1 MIPGKVWKE
10 SLASASAGR
19 FTLSGRRNPSPSGVG
34 SGIPRKMQ
42 AAETGLENRRRRG
55 TVGRMHGCGRWLAA
69 LVLLAGAGACPGQP
83 AAGAPADLARRV
95 VLLANAAS
103 PDSLRVARHYAARRG
118 VPAANIIAL
127 PMSREETIGWPEFI
141 ATIYQ
146 PLQDQLVARGWID
159 AIPTSVTDALG
170 RKRYGVFTHHLSY
183 LVVCRGV
190 PLRVSHDPA
199 FYRDEPRLAL
209 RPEFRTNQG
218 AVDSELTL
226 LAHSTY
232 NINGW
237 VPNPLFRVEHPFPFE
252 AEPVVKVTRLDGPTE
267 AAALGLVD
275 RALAAERT
283 GLLGRYY
290 VDQRGTHTDGDE
302 WLDQTLTQLQ
312 ALGFDGDVNRAE
324 ETFPAGARFDAPVL
338 YFGWHAADLDG
349 PMALPGFRFPPG
361 AIALHIHSFSAQ
373 TLRSATSGW
382 CGPLV
387 ARGVTATFGNVF
399 EPYLQLTLEPQ
410 LLVRALVMGM
420 DLGDAAYFAEPA
432 LSWQTIIIGD
442 PLYRPFAVT
451 LDEQL
456 ARLRTLPPALAP
468 YAVLR
473 QARLWEQA
481 GKATAA
487 RDLLQAS
494 LPQWPGWVLALA
506 LAERR
511 EAAGDRPGAMRA
523 LESVPVSGN
532 CTLGEVPLA
541 SQAAQLLV
549 AGGSAPR
556 AVAVYQA
563 ILRTDGLTR
572 DRRAAILRDA
582 IGAAMAAADRTQA
595 RAWER
600 EFSDSLA
607 PSAAGGKL

>member
-1 MIPGKVWKE
+1 MEFGGKCK
-10 SLASASAGR
+10 
-19 FTLSGRRNPSPSGVG
+19 
-34 SGIPRKMQ
+34 PR
-42 AAETGLENRRRRG
+42 ETGLENAGRPG
-55 TVGRMHGCGRWLAA
+55 TVRRMHGGGRWLAV
-69 LVLLAGAGACPGQP
+69 LGLLAGPLAGPVFPAPGD
-83 AAGAPADLARRV
+83 AADLARRV

-103 PDSLRVARHYAARRG
+103 PDSLAVARHYAARRG

-127 PMSREETIGWPEFI
+127 PMSLDETIGWPEFI
-141 ATIYQ
+141 TTIYQ
-146 PLQDQLVARGWID
+146 PLQDRLVARGWID
-159 AIPTSVTDALG
+159 AFPTSLTDGLG

-199 FYRDEPRLAL
+199 FYLDEPRLML
-209 RPEFRTNQG
+209 RPEFRTSQG

-237 VPNPLFRVEHPFPFE
+237 VPNPLYRVEHPFPLE
-252 AEPVVKVTRLDGPTE
+252 PEPVVKVTRLDGPTE

-275 RALAAERT
+275 RALEAERT

-290 VDQRGTHTDGDE
+290 VDERGTKSDGDE
-302 WLDQTLTQLQ
+302 WLELTLTQLQ
-312 ALGFDGDVNRAE
+312 ALGFDGDVDRGDD
-324 ETFPAGARFDAPVL
+324 TFPAGARFDAPVL
-338 YFGWHAADLDG
+338 YFGWHDADLDG

-373 TLRSATSGW
+373 TLRSATGGW

-410 LLVRALVMGM
+410 LLLRALVMGM

-442 PLYRPFAVT
+442 PLYRPFAVG
-451 LDEQL
+451 LDAQL
-456 ARLRTLPPALAP
+456 ARLAALPPALAP

-473 QARLWEQA
+473 QAHLLEQVGRA
-481 GKATAA
+481 AAA
-487 RDLLQAS
+487 RELLRSS
-494 LPQWPGWVLALA
+494 LPRWPGWVLALE
-506 LAERR
+506 LAERL
-511 EAAGDRPGAMRA
+511 EAAGDRPGAMQA
-523 LESVPVSGN
+523 LAAVAVPDT
-532 CTLGEVPLA
+532 CALPDVPLA
-541 SQAAQLLV
+541 QRAARLL
-549 AGGSAPR
+549 AGGGAAPR
-556 AVAVYQA
+556 AVALYQA
-563 ILRTDGLTR
+563 ILRNDELTR
-572 DRRAAILRDA
+572 DRREAVLREAIAAAR
-582 IGAAMAAADRTQA
+582 AAADSTQA

-600 EFSDSLA
+600 EFGDSLA
-607 PSAAGGKL
+607 PGGKL

>member
-1 MIPGKVWKE
+1 
-10 SLASASAGR
+10 
-19 FTLSGRRNPSPSGVG
+19 
-34 SGIPRKMQ
+34 
-42 AAETGLENRRRRG
+42 
-55 TVGRMHGCGRWLAA
+55 MHGGGRWLAA
-69 LVLLAGAGACPGQP
+69 LSLLAGPFAVPVRPAPGDT
-83 AAGAPADLARRV
+83 ADLARRI

-103 PDSLRVARHYAARRG
+103 PDSLAVARHYAARRG

-127 PMSREETIGWPEFI
+127 PMSLDETIGWPEFI

-159 AIPTSVTDALG
+159 AFPTSLTDGLG

-199 FYRDEPRLAL
+199 FYLDEPRLML

-237 VPNPLFRVEHPFPFE
+237 VPNPLYRVEHPFPFE
-252 AEPVVKVTRLDGPTE
+252 PEPVVKVTRLDGPTE
-267 AAALGLVD
+267 AEALGLVD
-275 RALAAERT
+275 RALEAEHT

-290 VDQRGTHTDGDE
+290 VDERGTHTDGDE
-302 WLDQTLTQLQ
+302 WLELTQTQLQ
-312 ALGFDGDVNRAE
+312 ALGFDGDVNRVDD
-324 ETFPAGARFDAPVL
+324 TFPAGARFDAPVL
-338 YFGWHAADLDG
+338 YFGWHDADLDG
-349 PMALPGFRFPPG
+349 PMALAGFRFPPG

-387 ARGVTATFGNVF
+387 AHGVTATFGNVF

-442 PLYRPFAVT
+442 PLYRPFAVS

-456 ARLRTLPPALAP
+456 ARLASLPPTLAP

-473 QARLWEQA
+473 QARLLDQA
-481 GKATAA
+481 GKAAAA
-487 RDLLQAS
+487 RDLLRTNLS
-494 LPQWPGWVLALA
+494 RWPGWVLALE
-506 LAERR
+506 LAKQL
-511 EAAGDRPGAMRA
+511 EAADDKPGAMQTLA
-523 LESVPVSGN
+523 SVAVPET
-532 CTLGEVPLA
+532 CTLGDVPLI
-541 SQAAQLLV
+541 QHAARLL
-549 AGGSAPR
+549 ADGGAAPR
-556 AVAVYQA
+556 AVALYQA
-563 ILRTDGLTR
+563 ILRNDALTR

-582 IGAAMAAADRTQA
+582 IGAAIAAADRVQA

-600 EFSDSLA
+600 EFGDTLA
-607 PSAAGGKL
+607 PSAAGGRL